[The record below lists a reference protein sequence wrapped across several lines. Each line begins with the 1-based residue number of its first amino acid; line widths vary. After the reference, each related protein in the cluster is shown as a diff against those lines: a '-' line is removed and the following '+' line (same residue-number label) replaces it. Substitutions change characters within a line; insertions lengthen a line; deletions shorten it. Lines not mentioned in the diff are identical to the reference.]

1 MTKTA
6 ATRSKQWAQSE
17 ENDRIRRWRSSV
29 VGMDHR
35 TCMIFDLRDGC
46 GVCGFEARR
55 GRRYRVEVDDCRP
68 VPKGV

>member
-6 ATRSKQWAQSE
+6 TTRSKQWAQSE
-17 ENDRIRRWRSSV
+17 ANNRIRRWRSSV

-46 GVCGFEARR
+46 GVGFR
-55 GRRYRVEVDDCRP
+55 GTKREEVLS
-68 VPKGV
+68 GS

>member
-17 ENDRIRRWRSSV
+17 ENNRIRRWRSSV

-46 GVCGFEARR
+46 GVWFR
-55 GRRYRVEVDDCRP
+55 GKKREEVP
-68 VPKGV
+68 GGS